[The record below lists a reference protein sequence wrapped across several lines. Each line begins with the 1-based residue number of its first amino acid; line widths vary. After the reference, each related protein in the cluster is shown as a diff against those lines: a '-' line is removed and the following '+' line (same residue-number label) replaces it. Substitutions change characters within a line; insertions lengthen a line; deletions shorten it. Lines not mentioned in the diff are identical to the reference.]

1 MYRWKYAWS
10 ATAAGVKTMTRL
22 WKAKRPP
29 ALRQN
34 CRSIFGPDAWSR
46 KRYCDAWRGR
56 WSRPHGKRGSCACM
70 WCGRATAR
78 GGAAGKRPV
87 AAAARIRYD
96 FHLIFVSRELARAI
110 GDFNED
116 TGGEGQA
123 AGAGGSARVLRGR
136 GARGGYRGAGPAS
149 VRAAGLRASRDRP

>member
-1 MYRWKYAWS
+1 MCRSKYAWS
-10 ATAAGVKTMTRL
+10 ATAAGVKTMMRR
-22 WKAKRPP
+22 WMAKRHP

-34 CRSIFGPDAWSR
+34 CRSIFGRAAWSR
-46 KRYCDAWRGR
+46 KKYCDASRGK
-56 WSRPHGKRGSCACM
+56 WSRPRWKRGSCAYM
-70 WCGRATAR
+70 WCGRGTAQ

-136 GARGGYRGAGPAS
+136 GARGGYRRAGPAS
-149 VRAAGLRASRDRP
+149 VRAAGLRA